1 MVDNSRKKA
10 YAASAG
16 FVLIGAIWGVA
27 FVIVKNSL
35 DYIPPIYLLALR
47 FTLAGGLLFLLTGKR
62 TLKAAAMD
70 HYLIRNGIAV
80 GVILFLSYA
89 AQTIGLKYTTA
100 GKNAFLTAVY
110 VVVVPFVHWIR
121 TKNRPDK
128 LCFIAAFMA
137 MIGIGLI
144 SLQGD
149 LSINKG
155 DLLTLLCGVLF
166 ALQIEY
172 LGKYSETG
180 DPVALSVFMM
190 LTSAALSWITAPF
203 ADGPVSGIIL
213 NRQSVGGLLYLS
225 VLSTMV
231 CFLIQSI
238 CQRYV
243 SSSLAAI
250 LMSGEAV
257 FGAVSSAVILKEKM
271 SARMICG
278 CAILFAAIILAQAD
292 PGYFKRRRI
301 SAGHD
306 GRKGR

>member
-1 MVDNSRKKA
+1 MDRNSRKTA
-10 YAASAG
+10 ILASSG
-16 FVLIGAIWGVA
+16 FVLIAFIWGVA

-47 FTLAGGLLFLLTGKR
+47 FTLAGLLLLLLTGKR
-62 TLKAAAMD
+62 SLKAVTQD
-70 HYLIRNGIAV
+70 SDIIKNGIIV
-80 GVILFLSYA
+80 GVILFFSYA

-121 TKNRPDK
+121 TKNKPDK

-137 MIGIGLI
+137 IIGIGLI

-149 LSINKG
+149 LTINKG

-172 LGKYSETG
+172 LGKYSERE
-180 DPVALSVFMM
+180 DPVALSIFMM
-190 LTSAALSWITAPF
+190 LSAAVLSWITAPF
-203 ADGPVSGIIL
+203 TDGPASGIIL
-213 NRQSVGGLLYLS
+213 NRESVGGLLYLA
-225 VLSTMV
+225 VLSTML

-250 LMSGEAV
+250 LMSAEAV
-257 FGAVSSAVILKEKM
+257 FGALASAVFLKEKM
-271 SARMICG
+271 SPRMIWG
-278 CAILFAAIILAQAD
+278 CVILFAAIILAQAD
-292 PGYFKRRRI
+292 PGFFKE
-301 SAGHD
+301 
-306 GRKGR
+306 KLN

>member
-1 MVDNSRKKA
+1 MNGSSRKTV
-10 YAASAG
+10 YLASAG
-16 FVLIGAIWGVA
+16 FILIAFIWGVA
-27 FVIVKNSL
+27 FVIVKNAL

-47 FTLAGGLLFLLTGKR
+47 FTLAGLLLMLITGKR
-62 TLKAAAMD
+62 TLKAFRED
-70 HYLIRNGIAV
+70 HDLVKNGTIV

-89 AQTIGLKYTTA
+89 AQTIGLEYTTA

-137 MIGIGLI
+137 IIGIGLI

-149 LSINKG
+149 LTINKG

-172 LGKYSETG
+172 LGKYSERE
-180 DPVALSVFMM
+180 DPVALSVIMM
-190 LTSAALSWITAPF
+190 LSAAVLSWIAAPF

-213 NRQSVGGLLYLS
+213 NRESVGGLLYLA
-225 VLSTMV
+225 VLSTML

-250 LMSGEAV
+250 LMSAEAV
-257 FGAVSSAVILKEKM
+257 FGALASAVFLKEKM
-271 SARMICG
+271 STRMIWG
-278 CAILFAAIILAQAD
+278 CVILFSAIILAQAD
-292 PGYFKRRRI
+292 PDYFKRRVTRE
-301 SAGHD
+301 S
-306 GRKGR
+306 